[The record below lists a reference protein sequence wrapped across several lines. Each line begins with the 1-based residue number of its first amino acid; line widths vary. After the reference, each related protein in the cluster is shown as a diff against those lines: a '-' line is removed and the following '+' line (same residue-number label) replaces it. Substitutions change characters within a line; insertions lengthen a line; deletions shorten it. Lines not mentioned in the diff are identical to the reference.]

1 MVLDVL
7 ADSSLLY
14 NYISTVL
21 RKIIERERERE
32 KRVCV
37 RKTLSLHLVIWY
49 LWVAIWNSERSLLLL
64 DFDFAVWWFA
74 LSWCVATFGF
84 DLWLFIWFVHN
95 WYLKFVFG
103 ICEPLVLW
111 FFDFV
116 FLRELFGCIW
126 DLGLWEC
133 LYTNL
138 YYPKFIIMKFVRHP
152 PWI

>member
-21 RKIIERERERE
+21 QKIRERERERE

-64 DFDFAVWWFA
+64 GFDFAVWWFA

-84 DLWLFIWFVHN
+84 DLWLFIWFVRN

-138 YYPKFIIMKFVRHP
+138 YYPQFIIMKFVHQP